1 MVPLAIFLAV
11 LAPTCAYALVDWRRA
26 WMMVAIIGALQDP
39 VRKLTPGA
47 PVWVS
52 FLVVLLYAAAVFAAR
67 HSILAELGDFARR
80 FGKIY
85 TVIIAF
91 IFLLL
96 VSALNGVFTF
106 GAANWRVPLISL
118 FTYLVPLIA
127 ALFGYA
133 WLQREEWMI
142 KFLKLY
148 CVVTAIALLGTM
160 AEYFRVDA
168 PILGMVAYS
177 GDYIRHLPG
186 IQIRLLSGIYRGPD
200 IMALHAATLTS
211 IAIAMAL
218 RSGVGRLTLLWGSL
232 ATWGFIN
239 CMLAGRRKAI
249 YFVVVFVITFLW
261 RYARRVRTAEI
272 FALIVVLGALYGIVR
287 NLAAGET
294 TNVYARGAVAS
305 QAELKQRFEGGA
317 LDTFRQYGLMGAGL
331 GSATQGVH
339 HLLGDKNL
347 GWQEGGLGKLAAE
360 VGLPG
365 IIALLLLGLLV
376 IRMLLRLTIIGDVPG
391 CSQFLRVTLFGLV
404 AANASS
410 FIASAQ
416 AYSDAVLALTFGFFI
431 GGLFATAALDERLVK
446 QQPAPAEPQ
455 PATLAP
461 ATA

>member
-1 MVPLAIFLAV
+1 MVALAVFLAV
-11 LAPTCAYALVDWRRA
+11 LAPACAYALVDWRRA
-26 WMMVAIIGALQDP
+26 WLLVIVIGALQDP

-52 FLVVLLYAAAVFAAR
+52 FLVVVLYACVIFASR
-67 HSILAELGDFARR
+67 HALLAHLADFSRR
-80 FGKIY
+80 FGAIY
-85 TVIIAF
+85 TVITAF

-96 VSALNGVFTF
+96 LSALNGVFTF
-106 GAANWRVPLISL
+106 GVANWRVPLISL
-118 FTYLVPLIA
+118 FTYLVPLVA

-133 WLQREEWMI
+133 WLQREEAI
-142 KFLKLY
+142 LTFFRLY
-148 CVVTAIALLGTM
+148 AAVTTVALLGTM
-160 AEYFRVDA
+160 AEYFRVQS
-168 PILGMVAYS
+168 PLLGMVAFT

-200 IMALHAATLTS
+200 IMALHAATLTA

-218 RSGVGRLTLLWGSL
+218 RAGVGRLTILWGGL
-232 ATWGFIN
+232 AMWGFIN

-249 YFVVVFVITFLW
+249 YFVVVFVVTFLW

-287 NLAAGET
+287 NLAAGEQT
-294 TNVYARGAVAS
+294 SVYARGAVAS
-305 QAELKQRFEGGA
+305 EAELKQRFEGGA

-339 HLLGDKNL
+339 HLLGQNNL

-365 IIALLLLGLLV
+365 ILALLVLGTLV
-376 IRMLLRLTIIGDVPG
+376 FRMLMRLTYIGDVPG
-391 CSQFLRVTLFGLV
+391 CSQFIRVTLLGLV
-404 AANASS
+404 VANGSS

-431 GGLFATAALDERLVK
+431 GCLFATAALDERLPK
-446 QQPAPAEPQ
+446 TESAPANANPS
-455 PATLAP
+455 LAP

>member
-1 MVPLAIFLAV
+1 MVALAVFLAF
-11 LAPTCAYALVDWRRA
+11 LAPACAYALVDWRRA
-26 WMMVAIIGALQDP
+26 WMLVAIVGALQDP

-47 PVWVS
+47 PVWIS
-52 FLVVLLYAAAVFAAR
+52 FLVVLLYAAAVFSAR
-67 HSILAELGDFARR
+67 HAILAELADFSRR
-80 FGKIY
+80 FGRIY

-96 VSALNGVFTF
+96 LSALNGVFTF
-106 GAANWRVPLISL
+106 GVANWRVPLISL
-118 FTYLVPLIA
+118 FTYLVPAVA

-133 WLQREEWMI
+133 WLQREEAILTFFKM
-142 KFLKLY
+142 Y
-148 CVVTAIALLGTM
+148 AGVTAIALLGTI
-160 AEYFRVDA
+160 AEYLRVQS
-168 PILGMVAYS
+168 PLLGMVAFS

-211 IAIAMAL
+211 IGIAMAL
-218 RSGVGRLTLLWGSL
+218 RSGVGRLTILWGSL

-249 YFVVVFVITFLW
+249 YFVVVFVLAFLW

-272 FALIVVLGALYGIVR
+272 FALIAVLGALYGIVR
-287 NLAAGET
+287 NLAASEDT
-294 TNVYARGAVAS
+294 SVYARGAVAS

-339 HLLGDKNL
+339 HLLGNSNL

-365 IIALLLLGLLV
+365 ILALLILGMLV
-376 IRMLLRLTIIGDVPG
+376 FRMLMRLTIIGDVPG
-391 CSQFLRVTLFGLV
+391 SSQFVRVTLFGLV
-404 AANASS
+404 AANGSS

-431 GGLFATAALDERLVK
+431 GCLFATAALDERLPK
-446 QQPAPAEPQ
+446 TQTAPADAN
-455 PATLAP
+455 PALTP